1 MSQVLRSFINGEF
14 VILKGDK
21 KFNCIDPSNEEV
33 YAQLQLANE
42 QDVDIAVEF
51 AKKAFETYQ
60 YTKIE
65 ERLNILNSIK
75 KNYEERQD
83 DLINAIIKE
92 LGCPYK
98 LAKEAQ
104 IPLGLEHLNSSISSL
119 ENYKFEI
126 DYKKSKIKKVPIGV
140 CGIITPW
147 NWPIGVFM
155 TKFLPAIATGCT
167 IIWKPSEYSPLTSKV
182 LSEIIGKSNLPAG
195 VFNMLYGDGD
205 IVGNA
210 ISKHKDIQM
219 ISFTGSKRAGVL
231 VQKNGAD
238 NIKRIVQELGGKS
251 PNIVLPSA
259 DVRLC
264 TKSCIRNLM
273 LNSGQTC
280 TAPSRLIVEN
290 SKMEIVK
297 ESVKEV
303 EKEIT
308 VGNPYSGAYIG
319 PVVNKEQFKRVENYI
334 KKGIEEGAEVV
345 IGGLGK
351 PDGLEKGYYVKPTV
365 FVNTKEDMKIVKEEI
380 FGPVLVIQGYD
391 TIEES
396 IELAC
401 NTEYGLAAYIQGEDT
416 EELKKVADKIPAGQI
431 YFNSAYR
438 EDEIDVN
445 LPFGG
450 FKQSGNGREWGEFGF
465 DEYIE
470 YKALVGYYN

>member
-1 MSQVLRSFINGEF
+1 
-14 VILKGDK
+14 
-21 KFNCIDPSNEEV
+21 
-33 YAQLQLANE
+33 
-42 QDVDIAVEF
+42 
-51 AKKAFETYQ
+51 
-60 YTKIE
+60 
-65 ERLNILNSIK
+65 
-75 KNYEERQD
+75 
-83 DLINAIIKE
+83 
-92 LGCPYK
+92 
-98 LAKEAQ
+98 
-104 IPLGLEHLNSSISSL
+104 
-119 ENYKFEI
+119 
-126 DYKKSKIKKVPIGV
+126 
-140 CGIITPW
+140 
-147 NWPIGVFM
+147 
-155 TKFLPAIATGCT
+155 
-167 IIWKPSEYSPLTSKV
+167 
-182 LSEIIGKSNLPAG
+182 
-195 VFNMLYGDGD
+195 MLYGDGEV
-205 IVGNA
+205 VGNA

-280 TAPSRLIVEN
+280 AAPSRLIVEN
-290 SKMEIVK
+290 SKMGIVK

-365 FVNTKEDMKIVKEEI
+365 FINTKEDMKIVKEEI

-401 NTEYGLAAYIQGEDT
+401 NTDYGLAAYIQETDT

-438 EDEIDVN
+438 ENDEIDVN